1 MTHPYDASYL
11 QEIAE
16 TQGALFERLQDV
28 APAVDGIDF
37 VRTYMKSQTRAYID
51 KGDVYLATLGPTGL
65 MDYYRREEPAE
76 LKSGAPL
83 RGFAPNWMGQFYA
96 QYQWRT
102 GMLSRD
108 VVEQVPPEWLATAY
122 QGLHDL
128 DLPLAVNKVAAEMNQ
143 SVLGNSPCSRDSDE
157 RS

>member
-16 TQGALFERLQDV
+16 TQGTLFERLQDV
-28 APAVDGIDF
+28 APTVDGIDF

-51 KGDVYLATLGPTGL
+51 NGDVYLATLGPTGL
-65 MDYYRREEPAE
+65 MDYYRREEPMTM
-76 LKSGAPL
+76 KSGAPL

-102 GMLSRD
+102 GLRSRD

-122 QGLHDL
+122 LGLHDL
-128 DLPLAVNKVAAEMNQ
+128 DLSLAVNKVAEEVNQ
-143 SVLGNSPCSRDSDE
+143 AVHGDSPSH
-157 RS
+157 